1 MVYGGGSKALQDAIN
16 QAASGAGGEGGGKVP
31 NIEGYTPKQ
40 SQALFDRYQ
49 KLQAQGMDK
58 MWISG
63 GEGGFNPSGYI
74 STGGGGLGGSGG
86 SSLYGGGRGG
96 LPGLVFGMAQGLTGA
111 GRRGSTESDVFENK
125 LEELRNRR
133 S

>member
-1 MVYGGGSKALQDAIN
+1 MVYGGSIKDLAE
-16 QAASGAGGEGGGKVP
+16 AAGAVGQGGEGGGKVP

-63 GEGGFNPSGYI
+63 GSGGFNPSGYI
-74 STGGGGLGGSGG
+74 STATGGMLGPGG
-86 SSLYGGGRGG
+86 SLYGGGRGG
-96 LPGLVFGMAQGLTGA
+96 LPGLAIGMAQGLTGA
-111 GRRGSTESDVFENK
+111 GRRGSTESDLFEDK
-125 LEELRNRR
+125 LKELRNRR